1 MDIVI
6 LNYPTTT
13 VETLRNV
20 ETFFNFEFSDSV
32 ENFLELQ
39 GYNLH
44 DIHYMCIEAPL
55 EEIQPLARFYKNERV
70 FVCTYGTDHGWG
82 IVDKETEVFTY
93 SDKVRVILDN
103 GQSVEERGV
112 CIYRLTRDVC
122 PNCGR
127 LLCAEVDTES
137 GYSHYCPS
145 CDENYYESEII
156 ESV

>member
-13 VETLRNV
+13 VETHREV
-20 ETFFNFEFSDSV
+20 ETTFHFNFSDSV
-32 ENFLELQ
+32 EEFLELQ

-44 DIHYMCIEAPL
+44 DIHYMCIETPL
-55 EEIQPLARFYKNERV
+55 EEKQALARFHKNERV
-70 FVCTYGTDHGWG
+70 FVCTYGKDHGWG
-82 IVDKETEVFTY
+82 IVDKETEVTTP
-93 SDKVRVILDN
+93 SGKVRVILDN

-122 PNCGR
+122 PDCGR
-127 LLCAEVDTES
+127 LLCAEVDTEL

-145 CDENYYESEII
+145 CDENYYKSEII

>member
-13 VETLRNV
+13 VETLREV
-20 ETFFNFEFSDSV
+20 ETTFHFNFSDSV
-32 ENFLELQ
+32 EEFLELQ
-39 GYNLH
+39 GYNLS
-44 DIHYMCIEAPL
+44 DIHYMCIETPL
-55 EEIQPLARFYKNERV
+55 EGNQPLARFNKNERV
-70 FVCTYGTDHGWG
+70 FVCTYGKDHGWG
-82 IVDKETEVFTY
+82 IVDKETEVTTP
-93 SDKVRVILDN
+93 SGKVRVILDN

-122 PNCGR
+122 PDCGR
-127 LLCAEVDTES
+127 LLCAEVDTEL

-145 CDENYYESEII
+145 CDENYYKSEII